1 MSEYFKKIKIENA
14 VGTVLAHDMTRIVPG
29 KSKGAGFKK
38 GHIVTAEDIDELL
51 RIGKRHL
58 YVLELPED
66 RLHED
71 EAALRIASAIS
82 GEGMRWTRPSEGKS
96 NIISPHAGLVKIER
110 AVLQEI
116 NSLDDII
123 VSTLRTN
130 FPCKAEQIVAATRII
145 PLTIARDKI
154 EQLEQIAHR
163 NQPVIHVKPFRP
175 LRVGGVVTGSEIF
188 EGLIK
193 DGFEDFVG
201 KKIKSYGCELI
212 KKIIVPDEP
221 GAIADAIRTLASLSC
236 ELILTTG
243 GLSVDPDDV
252 TRQGIRDAGAEIE
265 FYGSPVLPGAMF
277 LHADLG
283 GIPILGL
290 PACVYYH
297 PTTMFD
303 LILPRILAG
312 DTVTKTDIAAMGHGG
327 LCLQCEKCRYPVCP
341 FG

>member
-1 MSEYFKKIKIENA
+1 MSEYIKKIKIENA

-29 KSKGAGFKK
+29 QSKGAGFKK
-38 GHIVTAEDIDELL
+38 GHIVKEEDIAELR
-51 RIGKRHL
+51 RIGKKHL
-58 YVLELPED
+58 YILELPPE

-82 GEGMRWTRPSEGKS
+82 GEGLRWTQPAEGKS
-96 NIISPHAGLVKIER
+96 SIISPNAGLVKIDR
-110 AVLQEI
+110 TGLQTI
-116 NSLDDII
+116 NGLDDII

-130 FPCKAEQIVAATRII
+130 FPCKAEQIIAATRII
-145 PLTIARDKI
+145 PLTIAREKI
-154 EQLEQIAHR
+154 EELEQIASHHR
-163 NQPVIHVKPFRP
+163 PVIQVKPFRSM
-175 LRVGGVVTGSEIF
+175 RVGGVVTGSEIY
-188 EGLIK
+188 EGLVT
-193 DGFEDFVG
+193 DGFDDFVG
-201 KKIKSYGCELI
+201 QKIIDYGCDLI
-212 KKIIVPDEP
+212 KKIIVPDEAA
-221 GAIADAIRTLASLSC
+221 AIADAIRTLVSLNC
-236 ELILTTG
+236 ELIVTTG

-252 TRQGIRDAGAEIE
+252 TRQGIRDAGAGIE

-277 LHADLG
+277 LYAHLE

-303 LILPRILAG
+303 LMLPRILAG
-312 DTVTKTDIAAMGHGG
+312 DPVTKADIAAMGHGG